1 MGHNQD
7 SDRLV
12 EAARSGDEQAM
23 MELIKLVMPVVESE
37 AGKAQTFGAVTGYD
51 LVQEG
56 MLGFLN
62 AVFSYREGGE
72 ASFLTYAGVCI
83 KNSITSALRAQ
94 GRKKHRPLNSSISI
108 SELQDNRKDAELGAA
123 DSPENILIDSENA
136 RNLREEINQALS
148 RMEREVLDCYLDG
161 LDYHEIAGRMNRTPK
176 SIDNALQRIRGKVR
190 QIVVRKGL

>member
-1 MGHNQD
+1 MGLSKD

-12 EAARSGDEQAM
+12 ESARSGDEQAM

-94 GRKKHRPLNSSISI
+94 GRKKHRPLNSYVPLDELDSADKL
-108 SELQDNRKDAELGAA
+108 SESDPESVLSMQDNIACIMRCIEQDLTELERRVIKLHIGG
-123 DSPENILIDSENA
+123 SSYEQTA
-136 RNLREEINQALS
+136 RQLGIS
-148 RMEREVLDCYLDG
+148 
-161 LDYHEIAGRMNRTPK
+161 TK
-176 SIDNALQRIRGKVR
+176 SVDNALTRA
-190 QIVVRKGL
+190 RKKIKAASNT

>member
-1 MGHNQD
+1 MSLSKD

-12 EAARSGDEQAM
+12 ESARSGDEQAM
-23 MELIKLVMPVVESE
+23 TELIKLVMPVVESE

-94 GRKKHRPLNSSISI
+94 GRKKHRPLNSYVPLDELDSADKLSESDPESVLSMEDNIACIMRCIEQDLTELERRVIKLHIGGSSYEQTARQLGIS
-108 SELQDNRKDAELGAA
+108 
-123 DSPENILIDSENA
+123 
-136 RNLREEINQALS
+136 
-148 RMEREVLDCYLDG
+148 
-161 LDYHEIAGRMNRTPK
+161 TK
-176 SIDNALQRIRGKVR
+176 SVDNALTRA
-190 QIVVRKGL
+190 RKKIKAASNT